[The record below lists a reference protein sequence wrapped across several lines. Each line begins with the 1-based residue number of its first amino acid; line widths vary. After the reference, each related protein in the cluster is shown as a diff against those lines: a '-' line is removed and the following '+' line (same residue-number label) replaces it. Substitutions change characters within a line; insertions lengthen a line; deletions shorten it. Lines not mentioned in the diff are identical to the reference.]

1 MPAVHDPRYADQ
13 MVDRWPDLGVLELL
27 VAVAE
32 LGSMGAAAQRLDI
45 TQPSASRSLARF
57 ERRCGL
63 TLLER
68 TPRGSRLTPQGA
80 LVVDWARDVLEAA
93 ERLTLSTAALRSSH
107 TSELTVAASMT
118 VAEYLVPM
126 WLASFRS
133 SYPHVGVKLSV
144 DNSEHVLEA
153 IAEGRVD
160 LGFVETSAVHRD
172 LQTRVVGRDHIVVVV
187 PPGHPWSRR
196 RRPLTLTE
204 LAAVP
209 LVLRERGSGTRQALV
224 DALERGGLQMTP
236 PAESLTSNA
245 AVRIS
250 AISGAGPAVLSEYAV
265 RDAVASGALVIVPIV
280 DTDLGRDLRAVWT
293 GGRHPLGPA
302 GDLVTI
308 ASRPPEGVMDR

>member
-1 MPAVHDPRYADQ
+1 MLAAHDPGYAGE
-13 MVDRWPDLGVLELL
+13 MADRWPDLGVLELL
-27 VAVAE
+27 VTVAE

-45 TQPSASRSLARF
+45 TQPSASRLLARF

-80 LVVDWARDVLEAA
+80 LIVDWARDVLEAA
-93 ERLTLSTAALRSSH
+93 ERLTLSTAALRSEQ

-126 WLASFRS
+126 WLASFRGT
-133 SYPHVGVKLSV
+133 YPEVGVKLSV

-153 IAEGRVD
+153 IAEGSAD
-160 LGFVETSAVHRD
+160 LGFVETSVVPAG

-187 PPGHPWSRR
+187 PPGHLWSRR

-204 LAAVP
+204 LATVP

-224 DALERGGLQMTP
+224 DALERADLEMAP
-236 PAESLTSNA
+236 PAQNLTSNA

-265 RDAVASGALVIVPIV
+265 RDSVASGALVVVPV
-280 DTDLGRDLRAVWT
+280 ADTDLGRDLRAVWT
-293 GGRHPLGPA
+293 GGRQPLGPA
-302 GDLVTI
+302 GGLVTI
-308 ASRPPEGVMDR
+308 AARPPTP